1 MYNLL
6 NTATSLNLSQ
16 LKSFFEKILKEKVSR
31 KFRIQL
37 KQRLENFSSQNLLQF
52 TNEEKG
58 KRNKKL
64 IQVFLK
70 KANFTL

>member
-16 LKSFFEKILKEKVSR
+16 FKSFFEKILKEKVSR